1 MYNSFVLNY
10 FSFSSTSLISATTP
24 TKKVPRYVHINY
36 SDDSDSDNF
45 AASSHSSD
53 DDDDSLSDINLLDEV
68 SPHKTKKSLKKKR
81 ASKKTGNS
89 LSIRIPKSVS

>member
-10 FSFSSTSLISATTP
+10 FSFSTTSLISATTP

-45 AASSHSSD
+45 TASSHSSD
-53 DDDDSLSDINLLDEV
+53 DDDSSDINLLDEV
-68 SPHKTKKSLKKKR
+68 SPQKTKSLKKKR
-81 ASKKTGNS
+81 TSKKTGNS

>member
-10 FSFSSTSLISATTP
+10 SSFSATSLISATTP

-36 SDDSDSDNF
+36 LDDSDSDNF
-45 AASSHSSD
+45 SASSHSS

-81 ASKKTGNS
+81 ASKKTGNN

>member
-10 FSFSSTSLISATTP
+10 FSFSTTSLISATTP
-24 TKKVPRYVHINY
+24 TKKVPRYVHVNY

-53 DDDDSLSDINLLDEV
+53 DDDSLSDVNLLDEV
-68 SPHKTKKSLKKKR
+68 SPQKKKSLKKKR